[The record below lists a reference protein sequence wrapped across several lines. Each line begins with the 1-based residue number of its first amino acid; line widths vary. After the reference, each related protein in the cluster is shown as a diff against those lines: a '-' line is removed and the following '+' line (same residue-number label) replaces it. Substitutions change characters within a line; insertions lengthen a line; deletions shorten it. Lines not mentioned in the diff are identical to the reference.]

1 MNRILE
7 TIKPELR
14 ALDAYTLKERQFEVK
29 LNQNESPFDLPANM
43 KQELWQEF
51 QERAWNRYPS
61 FGNQPLLQSLADKL
75 GLEPDSL
82 LVGNGSNELLQCLVS
97 ATLCTGKRALAVT
110 PTFAIYDQLVRVAGA
125 ELLQVRLTDDWI
137 FPEAEIIETIVRENV
152 DLCILCVPNSPTGSA
167 LDGESLAE
175 ILDAAP
181 GLVLVDEAYCE
192 FSQNDNLSLLGSHPN
207 LILTRTFSKAL
218 GLAGL
223 RIGYMI
229 SSPEL
234 ITEINKA
241 KLPYNLNIFSELVA
255 MKLLE
260 APDLV
265 AQNVERILAERQRVM
280 ETVNAIDGAAALPS
294 DTNFFMLE
302 THLLAGELFE
312 RLLSRGVLVRDI
324 SKYDA
329 RLANKVR
336 VTIGKPAENERFL
349 AALRESLGVE
359 RGA

>member
-1 MNRILE
+1 MKRILE

-14 ALDAYTLKERQFEVK
+14 ALDAYMLKERQFEVK
-29 LNQNESPFDLPANM
+29 LNQNESPFDLPGSM

-51 QERAWNRYPS
+51 QQRAWNRYPS
-61 FGNQPLLQSLADKL
+61 FGNQPLVKKLAERL
-75 GLEPDSL
+75 GMDPASL

-97 ATLCTGKRALAVT
+97 ATLCKGKRALTVT
-110 PTFAIYDQLVRVAGA
+110 PTFGIYAQLVQVAGA
-125 ELLQVRLTDDWI
+125 EFLQIPLAEDWT
-137 FPEAEIIETIVRENV
+137 FPVFEITETLVREDV
-152 DLCILCVPNSPTGSA
+152 DLCILCVPNSPTGTA
-167 LDGESLAE
+167 LERKSLAQ

-192 FSQNDNLSLLGSHPN
+192 FSQNDNLSLLGSYPN
-207 LILTRTFSKAL
+207 LILTRTFSKAM

-229 SSPEL
+229 SRPEL

-241 KLPYNLNIFSELVA
+241 KLPYNLDIFSELVA
-255 MKLLE
+255 TKLLD
-260 APDLV
+260 APALV

-280 ETVNAIDGAAALPS
+280 KTVNEIDGATALPS

-302 THLLAGELFE
+302 TSLAAGDLFK
-312 RLLSRGVLVRDI
+312 RLLSQGVLVRDI

-336 VTIGKPAENERFL
+336 VTVGKPEENDCFL
-349 AALRESLGVE
+349 AALRQCLSG
-359 RGA
+359 R